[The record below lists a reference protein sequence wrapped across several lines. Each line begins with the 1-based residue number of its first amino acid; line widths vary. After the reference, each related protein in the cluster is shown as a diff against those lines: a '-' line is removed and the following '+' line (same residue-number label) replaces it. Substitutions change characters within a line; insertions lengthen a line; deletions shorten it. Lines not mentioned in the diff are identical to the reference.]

1 VQGKYSLAW
10 LSHQRRMVHPG
21 GRRLRQRRGHEQ
33 QGLHRVGGAARVDRR
48 HRGAGE
54 RPADERVVHGY
65 RRGDDQ
71 RRARHQLQPRRSP
84 VHRRHVAGRQRD
96 RRHSLDFQGS
106 DGSHGSLAVP
116 IDVSNPTVTVNATYG
131 FGSVAHASC
140 ADSGSA
146 QPAAGGPTRGRR
158 GLYSPGARGQR
169 RCGRGNGRAS
179 ARPSARA

>member
-1 VQGKYSLAW
+1 VGPPESTGDIEAQASGPQTNGWYTDTVAVTISGAPDISYSLD
-10 LSHQRRMVHPG
+10 
-21 GRRLRQRRGHEQ
+21 
-33 QGLHRVGGAARVDRR
+33 GAPFT
-48 HRGAGE
+48 AGTSL
-54 RPADERVVHGY
+54 VVNGT
-65 RRGDDQ
+65 G
-71 RRARHQLQPRRSP
+71 
-84 VHRRHVAGRQRD
+84 V
-96 RRHSLDFQGS
+96 HSLDFQGS

-146 QPAAGGPTRGRR
+146 QPAAGDPTRGRR